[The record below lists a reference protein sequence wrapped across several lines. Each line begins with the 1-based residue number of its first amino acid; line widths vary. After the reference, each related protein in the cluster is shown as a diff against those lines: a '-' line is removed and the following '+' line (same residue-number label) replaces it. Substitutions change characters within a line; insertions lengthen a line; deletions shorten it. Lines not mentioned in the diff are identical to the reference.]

1 MIYCTQTSETLINDV
16 PEELND
22 EKVGCVRDV
31 ELEDCRDRDSTVT
44 RTQFVAW
51 LFLRLRNTRLLT
63 G

>member
-1 MIYCTQTSETLINDV
+1 MIECTQTSETLINDV
-16 PEELND
+16 PEEFSD
-22 EKVGCVRDV
+22 ERIGARDV

-44 RTQFVAW
+44 RAQFVAW